1 MRADLRGRVRGRVR
15 LGFEGRPA
23 PETRRLTCVR
33 EGSSIC
39 AWLHTSLPD
48 VRRCADDGG
57 MMHAMVVAEIGV
69 GLTY

>member
-1 MRADLRGRVRGRVR
+1 VRADLRG
-15 LGFEGRPA
+15 EPA
-23 PETRRLTCVR
+23 FETRRLTCAR

-39 AWLHTSLPD
+39 AWLHTSPPD

-69 GLTY
+69 GPTY